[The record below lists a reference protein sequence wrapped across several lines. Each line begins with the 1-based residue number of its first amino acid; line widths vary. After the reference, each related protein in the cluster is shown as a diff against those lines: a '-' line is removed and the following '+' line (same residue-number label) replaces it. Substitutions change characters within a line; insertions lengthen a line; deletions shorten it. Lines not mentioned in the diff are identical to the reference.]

1 MGVCEGGA
9 RHIRVMKYLTAF
21 RTTLSHYSNMRG
33 YMAVAYRTRSLGP
46 FVTRRPSTVKCRH
59 PSTAS
64 RRQQFPLKRDK
75 NRLLIKIFPLRIY
88 VHGKCFLLLK
98 HILPNPGNRFRLPM
112 NHFFSGLIPSNL
124 SLDDPQKCPLR
135 RHRRP
140 AIGQFV

>member
-59 PSTAS
+59 PSTAP
-64 RRQQFPLKRDK
+64 RRQQFPLKKRQK
-75 NRLLIKIFPLRIY
+75 SSSYQNISIKDLCTRKVLSASEAYSPHLPEFLSIADEPFFP
-88 VHGKCFLLLK
+88 
-98 HILPNPGNRFRLPM
+98 
-112 NHFFSGLIPSNL
+112 GLIPSNL